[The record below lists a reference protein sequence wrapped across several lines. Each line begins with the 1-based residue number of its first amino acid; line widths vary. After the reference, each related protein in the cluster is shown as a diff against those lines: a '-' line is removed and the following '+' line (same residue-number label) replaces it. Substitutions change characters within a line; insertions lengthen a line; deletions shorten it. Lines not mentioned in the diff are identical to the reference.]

1 MTNIHKTLPFGFFE
15 GVFLLL
21 LSSVSLFL
29 LTTEYYIFA
38 FVPVILIL
46 AFLFL
51 IRSPQAGYYV
61 IVFLIPFAAY
71 RGLAGDS
78 KLFNI
83 SWIFGFFLLGFL
95 LYRFVIAR
103 DSVRRINSNLWP
115 FIAVYFVISMLS
127 ALMSPYPQTAF
138 QNIGLSLAGYFFI
151 LLSIFF
157 ISSPGVYAKTLPLI
171 LMASIT
177 INSFLGIAGNVFGID
192 MFAVEHETFT
202 RSMGAAVDPNNF
214 SLMAI
219 FSLPFIAHY
228 LFTSKERNKRILLIF
243 MLLINLL
250 GIVFTYSRGGAL
262 ILSIIFPVL
271 FAMHLFS
278 LKPKLFGF
286 VLSLIGFIAV
296 IIIAFIPDAY
306 WERQQS
312 LFGGRKDFSISRRTA
327 YLHVGLDVLKDNP
340 VLGSGPGTFRDIF
353 SESKYAEFFYREG
366 FTKRRFAH
374 NTYMEV
380 LAGTGIAGAIF
391 FMVLLWRAMKNFRT
405 SMKNFQEAG
414 DLWKLHLT
422 RAYLLSF
429 ISLLIYLGIFSDM
442 YHKYL
447 LLSLAVSHAALTVS
461 QKIKLERSGADALS
475 AK

>member
-1 MTNIHKTLPFGFFE
+1 MRNSRETLPFGFFE
-15 GVFLLL
+15 GVLLLL

-29 LTTEYYIFA
+29 LTTEFYIFA

-51 IRSPQAGYYV
+51 LRSPHAGYYV

-83 SWIFGFFLLGFL
+83 SWILGFFLLGFL

-103 DSVRRINSNLWP
+103 DSVGKINSNLWP
-115 FIAVYFVISMLS
+115 FIAIYFVISLIS

-138 QNIGLSLAGYFFI
+138 ANIGLALAGYVFI
-151 LLSIFF
+151 VLGIFF
-157 ISSPGVYAKTLPLI
+157 ISSREVYAKTFPAI
-171 LMASIT
+171 LMTSIT
-177 INSFLGIAGNVFGID
+177 INSFLGIAGTIFGID
-192 MFAVEHETFT
+192 MFAVKHETFI

-228 LFTSKERNKRILLIF
+228 LFTCRERNKRILLIL

-250 GIVFTYSRGGAL
+250 GIVLTYSRGGAL
-262 ILSIIFPVL
+262 ILIIIFPVL
-271 FAMHLFS
+271 IAVHLFS

-296 IIIAFIPDAY
+296 IIISLIPEAY
-306 WERQQS
+306 WERQKS
-312 LFGGRKDFSISRRTA
+312 VFAEKKDFSISRRLS
-327 YLHVGLDVLKDNP
+327 YLHVGLDVFKDNP
-340 VLGSGPGTFRDIF
+340 VFGSGPGTFRDIF
-353 SESKYAEFFYREG
+353 SETKYAEFFYREG

-374 NTYMEV
+374 NTYIEIIV
-380 LAGTGIAGAIF
+380 GTGTAGMIF
-391 FMVLLWRAMKNFRT
+391 FIVLLWRAVRNFRT
-405 SMKNFQEAG
+405 AMRNFYERG
-414 DLWKLHLT
+414 DIWESHLT

-429 ISLLIYLGIFSDM
+429 TSLLIYLAIFSDM
-442 YHKYL
+442 YHKYFL
-447 LLSLAVSHAALTVS
+447 L
-461 QKIKLERSGADALS
+461 
-475 AK
+475 